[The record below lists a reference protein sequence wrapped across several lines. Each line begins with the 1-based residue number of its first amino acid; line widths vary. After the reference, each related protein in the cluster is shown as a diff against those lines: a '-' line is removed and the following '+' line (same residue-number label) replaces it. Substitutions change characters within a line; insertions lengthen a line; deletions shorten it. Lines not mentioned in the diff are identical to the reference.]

1 MEQRRGGG
9 GPWMEKEKK
18 SVVEKRGRG
27 RKGSRV
33 GPVSPGV
40 NARLCDHSRMHWFF
54 LSFPLAK
61 LVYTESGGEVGRG
74 ALVAGK
80 KRRGGGGW
88 KARISLS
95 LCVDSRSDW
104 IYQRQMRSAEAV

>member
-1 MEQRRGGG
+1 M
-9 GPWMEKEKK
+9 
-18 SVVEKRGRG
+18 
-27 RKGSRV
+27 
-33 GPVSPGV
+33 

-61 LVYTESGGEVGRG
+61 LVYTESEEEKGGEGRWG
-74 ALVAGK
+74 GELVAGK
-80 KRRGGGGW
+80 KRRARRGGGGGW
-88 KARISLS
+88 KGGEKARIS

>member
-1 MEQRRGGG
+1 
-9 GPWMEKEKK
+9 MEKEKK
-18 SVVEKRGRG
+18 SVVEKGGRG